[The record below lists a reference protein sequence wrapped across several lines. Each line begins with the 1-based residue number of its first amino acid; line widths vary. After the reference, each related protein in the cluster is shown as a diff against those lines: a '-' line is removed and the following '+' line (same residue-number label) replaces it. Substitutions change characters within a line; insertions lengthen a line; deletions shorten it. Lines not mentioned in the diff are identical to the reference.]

1 MTQYRLINGNGFSSY
16 DVGNKIRNA
25 GISSVDDKNYKGFI
39 DLEQFRL
46 SEDITYK
53 ERLIY
58 DDDWPVFTEATI
70 TLLLNLGFI
79 QEIPFEPLILKLDTK
94 DEIMAIMS
102 LLNLGY
108 DSTMEAIS
116 NCPYVDDDELDD
128 DDKYNLYSA
137 TEGIYDIVVEHMA
150 KL

>member
-94 DEIMAIMS
+94 EEIIAILG
-102 LLNLGY
+102 LLEL
-108 DSTMEAIS
+108 DQEATMEAIN
-116 NCPYVDDDELDD
+116 NCSYVDVELYDD
-128 DDKYNLYSA
+128 DLYSA
-137 TEGIYDIVVEHMA
+137 TEDMYDIVKNHVT